1 MATQIKITELG
12 NIDLANLIY
21 TTLFPA
27 VNMVGTPLTQKATL
41 QQIGNVILSGA
52 GGANFALANLASSA
66 YTIVN
71 AAQPNIT
78 SVGTL
83 TSLSV
88 NGNITVGGGNIIT
101 KTNTG
106 YNTVRSSEASVDNI
120 KARVSSDGKGQIS
133 VVAVG
138 AATMAWGGYEI
149 LSGSHSAFSNSGAT
163 ISSGGWSDVSA
174 AMLNTNGDMIVAT
187 IQNQSE
193 SHIYRISFIQ
203 TANISNATVLI
214 EKLI

>member
-12 NIDLANLIY
+12 SIANANLTS
-21 TTLFPA
+21 TTLFAA
-27 VNMVGTPLTQKATL
+27 VNMVGTPITQKVTL
-41 QQIGNVILSGA
+41 QQIGNIILSSA
-52 GGANFALANLASSA
+52 GNGSFPIANIANIA

-83 TSLSV
+83 TSLAVS
-88 NGNITVGGGNIIT
+88 GNITVGGGNVIT

-106 YNTVRSSEASVDNI
+106 YNIVRSSETSVDNI

-138 AATMAWGGYEI
+138 SATMAWSGYAI

-163 ISSGGWSDVSA
+163 ISSGSWADVSTDI
-174 AMLNTNGDMIVAT
+174 MNTNGDMIVAT
-187 IQNQSE
+187 IQNQSDA
-193 SHIYRISFIQ
+193 HIYRISFIQ